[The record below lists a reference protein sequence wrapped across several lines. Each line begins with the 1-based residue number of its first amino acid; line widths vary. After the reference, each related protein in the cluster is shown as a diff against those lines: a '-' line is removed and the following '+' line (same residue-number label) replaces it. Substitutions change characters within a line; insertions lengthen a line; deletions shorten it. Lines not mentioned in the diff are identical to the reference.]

1 MSFCYA
7 EINDEI
13 TPVNVSVYTDTK
25 IGFDNYS
32 GGKLFDSKAAVAA
45 VCLTFDEDCVV
56 VRQRGSANHIV

>member
-7 EINDEI
+7 EINGEI

-32 GGKLFDSKAAVAA
+32 GASFSIEQNAVM
-45 VCLTFDEDCVV
+45 
-56 VRQRGSANHIV
+56 RKYR

>member
-7 EINDEI
+7 EINGEI

-32 GGKLFDSKAAVAA
+32 GASFSIA
-45 VCLTFDEDCVV
+45 
-56 VRQRGSANHIV
+56 RQPLRPLL